1 MAKFSVDPLKE
12 NSIMYLYAIRD
23 EIDFS
28 PEYQRQ
34 SDIWPMSKRV
44 LLIDSLLNGFDLP
57 KIYFHEINKNKGNQN
72 LRYAVIDGKQR
83 LETIFSFLD
92 GNFSVA
98 KDFQDMAGIFGE
110 FSGKYYKEFGGSSL
124 KLKARFESLPLP
136 IYIVKTNDID
146 LIEEMFSRLNEASP
160 LNAAEKR
167 NAFGG
172 PITTLIR
179 DLSKHTFFSKKTPF
193 NNQRYRHYDI
203 IAKLLLFSERGK
215 VVDTKKIHLDKFVK
229 SYAGNNVDS
238 IQSIKSK
245 TELSLD
251 KMSEV
256 FNDKDILLKLVTM
269 IPVYFGLF
277 MVLIARQELS
287 LLSRSALLDFENEK
301 KKNRE
306 LAQNDEEN
314 VDINWDWLE
323 FDRLTQSPNDSSSI
337 EFKINTLLQYLGTSE
352 ISNKSLQDGPI
363 EPPFPLLP

>member
-23 EIDFS
+23 EIDFT

-34 SDIWPMSKRV
+34 SDIWPISKRI

-57 KIYFHEINKNKGNQN
+57 KIYFHEISKKKGDQN

-92 GNFSVA
+92 GKFSVA
-98 KDFQDMAGIFGE
+98 NDFQDMAGIFGE
-110 FSGKYYKEFGGSSL
+110 FTGKYYKEFGQTSL

-172 PITTLIR
+172 PIPSLIR
-179 DLSKHTFFSKKTPF
+179 DLSKHVFFTKKVPF
-193 NNQRYRHYDI
+193 NNKRYRHYDI
-203 IAKLLLFSERGK
+203 IAKLLLFADRGK
-215 VVDTKKIHLDKFVK
+215 VVDTKKIHLDRYVK
-229 SYAGNNVDS
+229 SYIDHNVDS
-238 IQSIKSK
+238 IQSVMSK
-245 TELSLD
+245 TEETLSA
-251 KMSEV
+251 MSNI
-256 FNDKDILLKLVTM
+256 FNDKDSLLKLVTM
-269 IPVYFGLF
+269 APVYFGLF
-277 MVLIARQELS
+277 MILIARNELNS
-287 LLSRSALLDFENEK
+287 VNRSKLLSFEQEK
-301 KKNRE
+301 RKNRE

-314 VDINWDWLE
+314 DSINWDWLE

-337 EFKINTLLQYLGTSE
+337 EFKINTLLDYIGG
-352 ISNKSLQDGPI
+352 IPIANKSLQGT
-363 EPPFPLLP
+363 PLCGRP

>member
-34 SDIWPMSKRV
+34 SDIWPISKRT
-44 LLIDSLLNGFDLP
+44 LLIDSLLNGFDIP
-57 KIYFHEINKNKGNQN
+57 KIYFHEVTKKKGDQN
-72 LRYAVIDGKQR
+72 IRYAIIDGKQR

-92 GNFSVA
+92 GKFSVPS
-98 KDFQDMAGIFGE
+98 DFQDMAGIFGE
-110 FSGKYYKEFGGSSL
+110 FTGKYYKDFGQTSL

-172 PITTLIR
+172 PIPSLIR
-179 DLSKHTFFSKKTPF
+179 DLSKHLFFSKRVPF
-193 NNQRYRHYDI
+193 NNKRYRHYEI
-203 IAKLLLFSERGK
+203 IAKLLLLADRGK
-215 VVDTKKIHLDKFVK
+215 VVDTKKIHLDRYVK
-229 SYAGNNVDS
+229 SYIEHNVDS
-238 IQSIKSK
+238 IQSVKSK
-245 TELSLD
+245 TEEMLNAMLNI
-251 KMSEV
+251 
-256 FNDKDILLKLVTM
+256 FIDKDSLLKLVTM

-277 MVLIARQELS
+277 MVLIGRNELASLNRQT
-287 LLSRSALLDFENEK
+287 LLRFEQEK
-301 KKNRE
+301 RKNRE

-314 VDINWDWLE
+314 DAINWDWLE
-323 FDRLTQSPNDSSSI
+323 YDRLTQSPNDSSSI
-337 EFKINTLLQYLGTSE
+337 EFKVNTLLEYIGAE
-352 ISNKSLQDGPI
+352 PIANKSLQGT
-363 EPPFPLLP
+363 PLCGRP